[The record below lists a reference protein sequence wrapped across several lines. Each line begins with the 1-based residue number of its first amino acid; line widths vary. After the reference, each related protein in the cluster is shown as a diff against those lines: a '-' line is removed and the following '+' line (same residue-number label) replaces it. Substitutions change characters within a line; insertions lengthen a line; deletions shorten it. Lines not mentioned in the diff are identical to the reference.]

1 MLDPVTEERAG
12 AAAAGAHG
20 LPDLL
25 LLERA
30 RSADTS
36 ALETLTRR
44 YAQRLY
50 RLARSTL
57 GEETAA
63 EAAVQQAYTSAFE
76 ELHRHE
82 PAGKFA
88 VWLTRLALEQL
99 RARSDTSP
107 HAARP
112 LPVYRHPL
120 EAGVVALPEVFRTVF
135 VLRVVEGVSGTE
147 TAAVLG
153 LNITT
158 VRTRLFRANRRLS
171 GGAALQAAQGI
182 FELDA
187 ARLERIVAEVLAQQ
201 LTRQLARQRAHGA

>member
-1 MLDPVTEERAG
+1 MLDPLTEERART
-12 AAAAGAHG
+12 AAASGTHG

-25 LLERA
+25 LIERA
-30 RSADTS
+30 RGADAV

-63 EAAVQQAYTSAFE
+63 EDAVQQAYASAFD
-76 ELHRHE
+76 ELRRHE

-88 VWLTRLALEQL
+88 VWLTRVALEQL
-99 RARSDTSP
+99 RARSV
-107 HAARP
+107 AAAAAQRP

-120 EAGVVALPEVFRTVF
+120 EAGVDALPEVFRTVF
-135 VLRVVEGVSGTE
+135 VLRVVESVSGTE

-158 VRTRLFRANRRLS
+158 VRTRLYRANRRLS
-171 GGAALQAAQGI
+171 AATGLQAAQGV
-182 FELDA
+182 FELDG
-187 ARLERIVAEVLAQQ
+187 ARLERIVAAVLA
-201 LTRQLARQRAHGA
+201 RQLARQRAHGA

>member
-1 MLDPVTEERAG
+1 MLDVPVTEERART
-12 AAAAGAHG
+12 AAASGTHG

-25 LLERA
+25 LIERA
-30 RSADTS
+30 RGADAV

-57 GEETAA
+57 GEESAA
-63 EAAVQQAYTSAFE
+63 EEAVQQAYASAFE
-76 ELHRHE
+76 ELRRHE

-99 RARSDTSP
+99 RARGV
-107 HAARP
+107 AAAAAQRP

-120 EAGVVALPEVFRTVF
+120 EAGVDALPEVFRTVF

-158 VRTRLFRANRRLS
+158 VRTRLYRANRRLS
-171 GGAALQAAQGI
+171 AAAGLQAAQGV
-182 FELDA
+182 FELDG
-187 ARLERIVAEVLAQQ
+187 ARLERIVAAVLA
-201 LTRQLARQRAHGA
+201 RQLARQRAHGA

>member
-1 MLDPVTEERAG
+1 MLDPVTEERART
-12 AAAAGAHG
+12 AAASGTHG

-25 LLERA
+25 LIERA
-30 RSADTS
+30 RGADAV

-63 EAAVQQAYTSAFE
+63 EDAVQQAYASAFE
-76 ELHRHE
+76 ELRRHE

-99 RARSDTSP
+99 RARGGASAR
-107 HAARP
+107 AARP
-112 LPVYRHPL
+112 LPLYRHPL
-120 EAGVVALPEVFRTVF
+120 EAGVDALPEVFRTVF

-158 VRTRLFRANRRLS
+158 VRTRLYRANRRLS
-171 GGAALQAAQGI
+171 GGAGLQAAQGV
-182 FELDA
+182 FELDS
-187 ARLERIVAEVLAQQ
+187 ARLERIVAAVLA
-201 LTRQLARQRAHGA
+201 RQLARQRAHGA

>member
-1 MLDPVTEERAG
+1 MLDPVTEERAR
-12 AAAAGAHG
+12 AAAADAHG

-30 RSADTS
+30 RGADAA
-36 ALETLTRR
+36 ALEMLTRR

-57 GEETAA
+57 GEEAAA
-63 EAAVQQAYTSAFE
+63 EAAVQQAYASAFE

-99 RARSDTSP
+99 RARSVAAS

-112 LPVYRHPL
+112 PPVHRHPL
-120 EAGVVALPEVFRTVF
+120 ETGVDALPEVFRTVF

-158 VRTRLFRANRRLS
+158 VRTRLFRANRRLG
-171 GGAALQAAQGI
+171 GGAALQAAQGV

-187 ARLERIVAEVLAQQ
+187 LRLERIVAEVLTQQ
-201 LTRQLARQRAHGA
+201 HTRQLARQRSHGA

>member
-1 MLDPVTEERAG
+1 MLDPVTDERART
-12 AAAAGAHG
+12 AAASGSHG

-25 LLERA
+25 LVERA
-30 RSADTS
+30 RGADVV

-57 GEETAA
+57 GEEGAA
-63 EAAVQQAYTSAFE
+63 EEAVPQAYASAFE
-76 ELHRHE
+76 ELRRHE

-99 RARSDTSP
+99 RARGVAP
-107 HAARP
+107 AGAARP
-112 LPVYRHPL
+112 QPVERHPL
-120 EAGVVALPEVFRTVF
+120 EAGVDALPEVFRAVF

-147 TAAVLG
+147 TSAVLG

-158 VRTRLFRANRRLS
+158 VRTRLYRANRRLS
-171 GGAALQAAQGI
+171 GAAGLQAPQGV
-182 FELDA
+182 FQLDA
-187 ARLERIVAEVLAQQ
+187 ARLERIVAAVLA
-201 LTRQLARQRAHGA
+201 RQLARQRAHGA